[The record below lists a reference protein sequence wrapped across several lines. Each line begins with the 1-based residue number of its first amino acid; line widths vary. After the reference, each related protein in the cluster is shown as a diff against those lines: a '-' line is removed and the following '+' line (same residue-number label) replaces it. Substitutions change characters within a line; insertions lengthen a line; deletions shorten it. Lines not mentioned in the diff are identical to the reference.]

1 MSAEAMSAPVL
12 SQLLIMCI
20 FFGHVMQGLASG
32 TTSLLSGV
40 FIGGA
45 AGVLSAAS
53 AGTTIVGHFASALTF
68 DPQYRRR
75 RQLLQQQHAA
85 RTSQVS
91 IGSARPALL
100 IFKLTT
106 T

>member
-1 MSAEAMSAPVL
+1 ML
-12 SQLLIMCI
+12 SLDSLIRHHLSSI
-20 FFGHVMQGLASG
+20 AATQGLASG

-45 AGVLSAAS
+45 AGVLNAAS

-68 DPQYRRR
+68 DPHYRRR

-85 RTSQVS
+85 GTGQ
-91 IGSARPALL
+91 AWDY
-100 IFKLTT
+100 
-106 T
+106 